1 MVLIS
6 FIIFLLLFVAIG
18 ALSALQSSKTSQDY
32 LLAGQSVKPWLT
44 ALSAVATNNSGY
56 MFIGQIG
63 FTYMYGLHSAW
74 LMIGWIFGDFIS
86 SLFVHKN
93 LRVKTEENKV
103 KSFASAISSWSG
115 EDFKYLRIIGGI
127 VTILFLGT
135 YAAAQFNAGGKALH
149 VLFGWDYTTGAVIG
163 SVIVLVYCLAG
174 GIRASIWTDA
184 AQSFVMFGAMTL
196 MVFTAVQEVGGFNA
210 FIEALHNV
218 APGYMNVLPPENGMG
233 PFFGPGLFI
242 LGWFMAGVGV
252 IGQPHIM
259 VRFMAMDKPE
269 DLTRTRIYYY
279 GWYTTFAALTIGAAL
294 AARLLIPEV
303 SDFDAELAL
312 PSLAHILLPEV
323 LVGLVLAGLF
333 AATMSTA
340 DSQVLSCTA
349 AITNDVAPNTFKSY
363 RSNKMATVL
372 VTAVA
377 LGIVFMGNES
387 VFSLVL
393 IAWSALAAA
402 FGPLLIVYALGQQP
416 SQKLALSMLFG
427 GMAGMLVWRL
437 TGLNSIM
444 YEVAP
449 GVISGLAIFVIA
461 KLLSNPGKMDDA
473 EDTKSGAVA
482 S

>member
-1 MVLIS
+1 MILIS
-6 FIIFLLLFVAIG
+6 FIVFLLLFVAIG
-18 ALSALQSSKTSQDY
+18 ALSALQSQKTSKDY

-86 SLFVHKN
+86 SLVVHKR
-93 LRVKTEENKV
+93 LRMKTEENKV

-115 EDFKYLRIIGGI
+115 ADFKYLRIIGGI

-163 SVIVLVYCLAG
+163 SIIVLVYCLAG

-196 MVFTAVQEVGGFNA
+196 MMFTAVQEVGGFSA
-210 FIEALHNV
+210 FIEALQGV
-218 APGYMNVLPPENGMG
+218 APDYMNVLPPENGMG
-233 PFFGPGLFI
+233 PFFGPSLFI

-259 VRFMAMDKPE
+259 VRFMAMENPE

-279 GWYTTFAALTIGAAL
+279 GWYTTFAALTIGSAL

-303 SDFDAELAL
+303 ADFDAELAL

-349 AITNDVAPNTFKSY
+349 AITNDVAPKTFNSY
-363 RSNKMATVL
+363 RSNKIATVL

-377 LGIVFMGNES
+377 LGIVFMGNDS

-402 FGPLLIVYALGQQP
+402 FGPLLIVYALGQAP
-416 SQKLALSMLFG
+416 SEKLALSMLFG
-427 GMAGMLVWRL
+427 GMAGMLAWRL
-437 TGLNSIM
+437 SGLNSVM

-449 GVISGLAIFVIA
+449 GVVAGLAIFVIA
-461 KLLSNPGKMDDA
+461 KVWSNLTASPT
-473 EDTKSGAVA
+473 ETKSNAA
-482 S
+482 AN

>member
-377 LGIVFMGNES
+377 LGIVFMGNDS

>member
-93 LRVKTEENKV
+93 LRMKTEENKV

-115 EDFKYLRIIGGI
+115 EDFKYLRVIGGI

-196 MVFTAVQEVGGFNA
+196 MVFTAVQEVGGFSA

-218 APGYMNVLPPENGMG
+218 APGYMNVLPPESGMG
-233 PFFGPGLFI
+233 PLFGPGLFI

-279 GWYTTFAALTIGAAL
+279 GWYTTFAALTIAAAL

-363 RSNKMATVL
+363 RSNKIATVL
-372 VTAVA
+372 VTVVA
-377 LGIVFMGNES
+377 LGIVFMGNDS

-427 GMAGMLVWRL
+427 GMAGMLAWRL
-437 TGLNSIM
+437 AGLNSIM

-449 GVISGLAIFVIA
+449 GVVSGLAIFIIA
-461 KLLSNPGKMDDA
+461 KILSNTSRTDDA